1 MKTRVLKIMAF
12 GFLVV
17 SFLVLSVQ
25 TAWATS
31 YWENSNQPPQFC
43 FQNFNAYGPLYA
55 SGRTERTQGILGHL
69 KARPK
74 CDIIQLQEVWMESHI
89 NHIEESLKDQ
99 YSFSS
104 PNRDS
109 RIGIMDLVMG
119 DILSRETFTFAVNN
133 SGSVLDRARSVASV
147 DKAFHVLRLKLPA
160 IDEEFYVINTHLH
173 PSSQAVR
180 LTQILDLLR
189 WRLQNQNFKVILSG
203 DFNSDPQDLERRL
216 LMSVVGLK
224 DAMAESFT
232 NGNYPADF
240 CTYCKTNPLSWL
252 PSDHVFDYIFYSNAG
267 TAETSLKLAS
277 AEVNLKGSPKK
288 PLSDHYGI
296 RAYFTVEDGKSS
308 AELNLSQREQALK
321 SLKKTIEVLDQE
333 SGKQWQPYQKLA
345 RDLYA
350 DLERSGSDFELYLQN
365 SFQ

>member
-1 MKTRVLKIMAF
+1 MALV
-12 GFLVV
+12 FLVATLV
-17 SFLVLSVQ
+17 VLSAQ
-25 TAWATS
+25 TALASS
-31 YWENSNQPPQFC
+31 YWETSDQPPQFC

-55 SGRTERTQGILGHL
+55 SGRNERTEGILGHL

-74 CDIIQLQEVWMESHI
+74 CDIVQLQEVWMESHI
-89 NHIEESLKDQ
+89 DHIERSLREQ

-147 DKAFHVLRLKLPA
+147 DKAFHVLRVQLPA

-189 WRLQNQNFKVILSG
+189 WRLQNQNLKMILSG

-216 LMSVVGLK
+216 LMSVVGLR
-224 DAMAESFT
+224 DAMADSFPNAT
-232 NGNYPADF
+232 YPAEF
-240 CTYCKTNPLSWL
+240 CTYCKSNPLSWL

-267 TAETSLKLAS
+267 SANTSLKLSS
-277 AEVNLKGSPKK
+277 AEVNLKGSSQK

-296 RAYFTVEDGKSS
+296 RAYFHVENGKAPA
-308 AELNLSQREQALK
+308 AELNPVQKKLALESLAQA
-321 SLKKTIEVLDQE
+321 IEILDQE
-333 SGKQWQPYQKLA
+333 SGKQWQPYQNLA

-350 DLERSGSDFELYLQN
+350 DLERSGSSFEFYLKSSLY
-365 SFQ
+365 